1 MFVRSLKPSLIESIT
16 KLKTASKPKIWVEA
30 YGCSASMADSEM
42 IQGLL
47 KDAGY
52 QIATNQSDS
61 ALNLIVTC
69 SVKDATEHKMV
80 TRIKSFTRSGKPLV
94 VAGCLP
100 KADRTKVEH
109 LNPSASLMGPHS
121 IEKTAD
127 IVSSTLE
134 GRRLVSLE
142 DSVSDKINVPRIRIN
157 PIISIIEIASGCMS
171 QCTFCQTK
179 LAKGWI
185 RSYRIGDILRQI
197 RSDVVNDRCKE
208 VWLTSTDNG
217 CYGKDNGSNLID
229 LLSACCSIEG
239 DFKIRL
245 GMMNPMYMPE
255 LRDQLIELFNTN
267 DKLFKFLHI
276 PVESGSDRILRKMK
290 RGHSS
295 KTFLDSINAFRK
307 KIPKMT
313 ISTDVIVGFPSETDD
328 DFQETLNLLE
338 KTEPDIINSTRYSAR
353 PGTESARWKDTRI
366 NSQVAKA
373 RSGQLYLLAKHIM
386 KKRNSLW
393 KNWQGGIVID
403 EINGKVVQGR
413 NYAYKPVVISNAISK
428 VSLGDKVDVKV
439 YDFSNFSLKAR
450 TIS

>member
-134 GRRLVSLE
+134 G
-142 DSVSDKINVPRIRIN
+142 
-157 PIISIIEIASGCMS
+157 
-171 QCTFCQTK
+171 
-179 LAKGWI
+179 
-185 RSYRIGDILRQI
+185 
-197 RSDVVNDRCKE
+197 
-208 VWLTSTDNG
+208 
-217 CYGKDNGSNLID
+217 
-229 LLSACCSIEG
+229 
-239 DFKIRL
+239 
-245 GMMNPMYMPE
+245 
-255 LRDQLIELFNTN
+255 
-267 DKLFKFLHI
+267 
-276 PVESGSDRILRKMK
+276 
-290 RGHSS
+290 
-295 KTFLDSINAFRK
+295 
-307 KIPKMT
+307 
-313 ISTDVIVGFPSETDD
+313 
-328 DFQETLNLLE
+328 
-338 KTEPDIINSTRYSAR
+338 
-353 PGTESARWKDTRI
+353 
-366 NSQVAKA
+366 
-373 RSGQLYLLAKHIM
+373 
-386 KKRNSLW
+386 
-393 KNWQGGIVID
+393 
-403 EINGKVVQGR
+403 
-413 NYAYKPVVISNAISK
+413 
-428 VSLGDKVDVKV
+428 
-439 YDFSNFSLKAR
+439 
-450 TIS
+450 